1 MSHFLT
7 KLDNS
12 SHSVLLLFC
21 LNCNALHSRLLP
33 QLLYCTKVLYL
44 DLVGMLIVR
53 ECFLLL
59 LGVFGTSM
67 IRELGI
73 GILYNQWNMKG
84 SEGAEN
90 P

>member
-1 MSHFLT
+1 
-7 KLDNS
+7 
-12 SHSVLLLFC
+12 
-21 LNCNALHSRLLP
+21 
-33 QLLYCTKVLYL
+33 
-44 DLVGMLIVR
+44 MLIVR